1 MKIPEFLPV
10 RKAALDR
17 IDGLVETAWL
27 VARPMPDESARV
39 FENTVDTLYT
49 NIVEQ
54 DSPLQSIG
62 RSLAAN
68 SLMHVQKPLYKV
80 LNGKD
85 MQEMYGLLAQRNITT
100 PQDFFSWQYI
110 RLERTW
116 NLQQLSKNIGEK
128 NTQEQ
133 HIREG
138 TLLLKRIF
146 QHQLSGASQKYY
158 YEHDTVLSITSGA
171 VLSWAIQHE
180 RFHSI
185 VEQLSALWENV
196 QHADNVSNFEL
207 SSGQYMQR
215 ILRLHLTAALQK
227 ILYTVEEHADTPWE
241 WQEIL
246 RFEEFYTYVT
256 DLAAL
261 QDMAD
266 LMSILQQSE
275 LMSEHFW
282 RATEQK
288 FYHVFA

>member
-62 RSLAAN
+62 RSFAAN
-68 SLMHVQKPLYKV
+68 SLLHVQKPLYKV
-80 LNGKD
+80 LSG
-85 MQEMYGLLAQRNITT
+85 QEMQGLLAQRNITT

-116 NLQQLSKNIGEK
+116 NSQQLPKNIGEK

-133 HIREG
+133 HIRDG
-138 TLLLKRIF
+138 TLLLKKIF
-146 QHQLSGASQKYY
+146 QHQLSGASQKHY

-196 QHADNVSNFEL
+196 EHADNVSDFEL

-215 ILRLHLTAALQK
+215 VLRLHLTAALQK
-227 ILYTVEEHADTPWE
+227 VFCTVEEHADIPWE

-246 RFEEFYTYVT
+246 RFEEFYTHVT

-275 LMSEHFW
+275 LMPEHFW